1 MKFGRYSFK
10 DRNYHADALFDLLVD
25 EVGRPLQESK
35 GCFEGNNG
43 SITRRPQ
50 YLQCTEMKRRG
61 KEQKA

>member
-10 DRNYHADALFDLLVD
+10 DRNYHADAFFDLLFD
-25 EVGRPLQESK
+25 EVGISLQELTSRL
-35 GCFEGNNG
+35 EGNNG

-61 KEQKA
+61 KEQEA